1 MEEGLDFSIQETFR
15 LILLP
20 STKEAAG
27 PGLEP
32 GTARSKV
39 WCATIAPA
47 GNDSKSTESWEEF
60 EETFLAQSQGK
71 RGGRF
76 AFARI
81 GFRALKPSWMA

>member
-1 MEEGLDFSIQETFR
+1 MEEGLDFLIQETFR
-15 LILLP
+15 LIFLL

-60 EETFLAQSQGK
+60 EETFLAQSQVK
-71 RGGRF
+71 RGERF
-76 AFARI
+76 AFVRI
-81 GFRALKPSWMA
+81 GFRALRPNWMA

>member
-1 MEEGLDFSIQETFR
+1 MGKRSEAVV
-15 LILLP
+15 
-20 STKEAAG
+20 AAG

-60 EETFLAQSQGK
+60 EETFLALSQGK
-71 RGGRF
+71 RGDRF
-76 AFARI
+76 AFVRI